1 MSGSALR
8 IFKTRWFARFS
19 RNERI
24 TDASLREAI
33 ERAERGLIDADLGGG
48 LIKQRVARKGQGRSG
63 GYRMMIAYRAK
74 DRAVFFY
81 GFAKSDQE
89 NIEQDE
95 LLTMREIAA
104 DFLARDADRIAEAI
118 RNHKIEEVPDAQEEA

>member
-1 MSGSALR
+1 MR
-8 IFKTRWFARFS
+8 IYKTRWLARFARH
-19 RNERI
+19 ERI
-24 TDASLREAI
+24 TDESLCEAI
-33 ERAERGLIDADLGGG
+33 VHAEQGLIDADLGGG

-81 GFAKSDQE
+81 GFAKSDRE
-89 NIEQDE
+89 NIEPDE

-104 DFLARDADRIAEAI
+104 ELLAGDADQIAEAI
-118 RNHKIEEVPDAQEEA
+118 RNNKIEEVPNAQEEA